1 MESLPLWFLL
11 LSLVLPRVCLVIA
24 YFHHDLTSYPL
35 HGWIPPA
42 LAVVFPRVLLIV
54 LVYLDRGF
62 SGWLVAHAVFL
73 FIVYV
78 GCGKQQKTRRSCKE
92 QGDFAQPTSPQ
103 S

>member
-92 QGDFAQPTSPQ
+92 QADFTQPTSPQ